1 MYNFPRLN
9 QKGIENMNRSFTSN
23 KIELIIFKN
32 SNKIQSQT
40 DSRIN
45 STKDLMKN

>member
-9 QKGIENMNRSFTSN
+9 QEGIENMNRSITSN

-32 SNKIQSQT
+32 SNKIQNQT
-40 DSRIN
+40 DSQVN